1 MIMSK
6 RKHAVKHKITA
17 GRVISIIIITVLA
30 VLALLSSSAAII
42 MHNMQAKMNANKIEY
57 VPQTASNKKTNDNN
71 REQSPVDVNAGKPLD
86 VLIIGQDT
94 RGGDGKNAEI
104 GGSDEADRD
113 NHQSDT
119 TIIMHV
125 SADRS
130 RVSMVSLPRDSII
143 NAPSCNTGSNII
155 PSRNAVML
163 NSVFPDAYNTSDD
176 AGVAASCLVNTVNS
190 LTGLD
195 IQQFVLVDFAGMSDM
210 IDALGGVD
218 VCIPQDLQDDY
229 TGLDL
234 KRGMRHLNGV
244 TATQYARVRHGL
256 NTDGSDITRT
266 TRQQHLLK
274 ALFDKLKS
282 SSTLSNPAKL
292 YNLAN
297 AALDNVSMSA
307 GLANIGTL
315 AGFAYSLR
323 GISMNSIEA
332 MTVPTEPY
340 VYDANRV
347 QWSDSAQD
355 IWNALQAD
363 RSIMPQNTNKGGS
376 DAVSSG
382 TGTGNQNSQENP
394 PESDSN
400 DSNTASNDNTVN
412 NDKVNT
418 DTGLITEPDGRLI
431 DPATGGIVNPDSG
444 MITDAD
450 TGSVIGFADKYA
462 EYAFCKK
469 E

>member
-42 MHNMQAKMNANKIEY
+42 MHSMQAKMDANKIEY

-94 RGGDGKNAEI
+94 RGGDEKNAEI
-104 GGSDEADRD
+104 GGSDEADMD

-363 RSIMPQNTNKGGS
+363 KSIIPQNTNKG
-376 DAVSSG
+376 G

-394 PESDSN
+394 SESDSN

>member
-1 MIMSK
+1 M
-6 RKHAVKHKITA
+6 
-17 GRVISIIIITVLA
+17 
-30 VLALLSSSAAII
+30 
-42 MHNMQAKMNANKIEY
+42 
-57 VPQTASNKKTNDNN
+57 
-71 REQSPVDVNAGKPLD
+71 
-86 VLIIGQDT
+86 
-94 RGGDGKNAEI
+94 
-104 GGSDEADRD
+104 
-113 NHQSDT
+113 
-119 TIIMHV
+119 
-125 SADRS
+125 
-130 RVSMVSLPRDSII
+130 
-143 NAPSCNTGSNII
+143 
-155 PSRNAVML
+155 
-163 NSVFPDAYNTSDD
+163 
-176 AGVAASCLVNTVNS
+176 
-190 LTGLD
+190 
-195 IQQFVLVDFAGMSDM
+195 
-210 IDALGGVD
+210 
-218 VCIPQDLQDDY
+218 
-229 TGLDL
+229 
-234 KRGMRHLNGV
+234 
-244 TATQYARVRHGL
+244 

-363 RSIMPQNTNKGGS
+363 KSIMPQNTNKGGS

-394 PESDSN
+394 SESDSN

-418 DTGLITEPDGRLI
+418 DTGLINEPDGRLI